1 MIILGGALMEE
12 ELTLD
17 LRDIFHIIM
26 KRIKMIILIT
36 LACTLV
42 SGIVS
47 FYILKP
53 TYESHTSII
62 VGKPEGTSKTQ
73 TEYNDVMLYQKLI
86 QTYQEIAKSRV
97 VADQTATILG
107 SEYTAEGIQK
117 AVTVTPQTDT
127 QILIIKA
134 KNDDPVE
141 AAKISSA
148 VSTAFIEQSKI
159 VFPTGG
165 DIQVMDKALVP
176 VSPVSPNKK
185 MNLAIAFFIGLMG
198 SMGLAFVL
206 EMMDRTIKSED
217 EVERYIGVPVIGMI
231 PREGAR

>member
-1 MIILGGALMEE
+1 MEE

-17 LRDIFHIIM
+17 LRDIFHIIRKRM
-26 KRIKMIILIT
+26 KLIILIT

-42 SGIVS
+42 SGLVS
-47 FYILKP
+47 FYVLKP
-53 TYESHTSII
+53 SYESQTSII
-62 VGKPEGTSKTQ
+62 VGKPEGTDKSQ

-97 VADQTATILG
+97 VADQTVAILG
-107 SEYTAEGIQK
+107 KAYTAEAIQN

-127 QILIIKA
+127 QILVIKA
-134 KNDDPVE
+134 KNGDPVE

-148 VSTAFIEQSKI
+148 VSKAFIEQSKI

-165 DIQVMDKALVP
+165 DIQVMDYAIVP

-185 MNLAIAFFIGLMG
+185 MNLAIAFLIGLMG

-206 EMMDRTIKSED
+206 EMMDRTIKTED
-217 EVERYIGVPVIGMI
+217 EVERYIGVPIIGMI
-231 PREGAR
+231 PREGSR

>member
-1 MIILGGALMEE
+1 MEE

-17 LRDIFHIIM
+17 LRDIFHIIR
-26 KRIKMIILIT
+26 KRMKMIILIT

-47 FYILKP
+47 FYLIKP
-53 TYESHTSII
+53 SYESNTSII

-86 QTYQEIAKSRV
+86 QTYQEIATSRV
-97 VADQTATILG
+97 VADQTANILG
-107 SEYTAEGIQK
+107 NAYTAEAIQR

-127 QILIIKA
+127 QILNIKA
-134 KNDDPVE
+134 ANRDPVE
-141 AAKISSA
+141 AAKVSSA
-148 VSTAFIEQSKI
+148 VSKAFIEQSKI

-165 DIQVMDKALVP
+165 DIQVMDAATVP
-176 VSPVSPNKK
+176 VSAVSPNKK
-185 MNLAIAFFIGLMG
+185 MNLAIAFLVGLMG

-206 EMMDRTIKSED
+206 EMMDRTIKTED

-231 PREGAR
+231 PREGER

>member
-1 MIILGGALMEE
+1 MEE

-17 LRDIFHIIM
+17 LRDVFHIIR
-26 KRIKMIILIT
+26 KRMKMIILIT
-36 LACTLV
+36 LACTFV
-42 SGIVS
+42 SGIIS
-47 FYILKP
+47 FYVLKP
-53 TYESHTSII
+53 SYESHTSII
-62 VGKPEGTSKTQ
+62 VGKPEGTSQTQ

-97 VADQTATILG
+97 VADQAANILG
-107 SEYTAEGIQK
+107 SPYTAEGIQK
-117 AVTVTPQTDT
+117 VVTVTPQTDT

-134 KNDDPVE
+134 TNGDPVE
-141 AAKISSA
+141 AAKICSA
-148 VSTAFIEQSKI
+148 VSQAFIEQSKI

-185 MNLAIAFFIGLMG
+185 MNLAIAFLIGLMG

-206 EMMDRTIKSED
+206 EMMDRTIKTED